1 MRIEQDLRKVKK
13 SHSIYYLKAV
23 FFYDAHCISLFNLT
37 FKTKLETGAKIISV
51 YNAYSPHDLLVY
63 PAKIYFPTLI
73 IVTVG
78 PFPSHRE

>member
-1 MRIEQDLRKVKK
+1 M
-13 SHSIYYLKAV
+13 YLKAG
-23 FFYDAHCISLFNLT
+23 FFDDAHCISLFNLS

-63 PAKIYFPTLI
+63 PPKIYFPTLI